1 MKKIDVVIKADLE
14 TLKILERLNID
25 AGELLQEAVRVKLKE
40 WQKKWKE
47 ENAADMAEM
56 SKFMDKAGHFRSL
69 DEE

>member
-25 AGELLQEAVRVKLKE
+25 AGELLHEAVRVKLKE
-40 WQKKWKE
+40 WQEKWKA
-47 ENAADMAEM
+47 ENAESMEEV
-56 SKFMDKAGHFRSL
+56 SKFMDNAGHFRSL